1 VDGYAAAKGKVL
13 PCPFFLGVGRF
24 LELDMGMGREMVL
37 AGRFLSMDDCLLVNG
52 DQQEECF
59 PFPCDGWTDH
69 NVVP

>member
-24 LELDMGMGREMVL
+24 QELDMRIGERDG
-37 AGRFLSMDDCLLVNG
+37 AGRFLYMDDWLLVNG